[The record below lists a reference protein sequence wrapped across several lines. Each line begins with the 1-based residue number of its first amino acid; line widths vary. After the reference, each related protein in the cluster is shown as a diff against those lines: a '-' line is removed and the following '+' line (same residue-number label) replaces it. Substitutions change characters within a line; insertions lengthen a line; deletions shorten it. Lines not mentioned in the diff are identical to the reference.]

1 MTSIEE
7 FYFRYYA
14 NRLLREG
21 YIDQREYQA
30 LLSANLLDCD
40 VKENHTNVKLVQ
52 PY

>member
-7 FYFRYYA
+7 FFFRYYA

-30 LLSANLLDCD
+30 LLSANQLDDD
-40 VKENHTNVKLVQ
+40 VKENQTKVEPVLNR
-52 PY
+52 